1 MNLVLKITE
10 FKIGRYAKIGS
21 EMKFQ
26 IQCHSSLNLRLKWGL
41 FFALLFGQIQEASAL
56 LVPPDKIASELQS
69 AEFIA
74 DIAIESTTAISDT
87 RVYAK
92 TIAAARVL
100 QIHSVKDGLSLDAP
114 KMGDLI
120 EIESLGG
127 ELGPRGVIFSGY
139 PRPRNGMSYRAY
151 LNRGS
156 EKNSQ
161 RFVITGFESGL
172 TPLTPTRQFS
182 RNRTD
187 GSDGAGSGPFLYW
200 DSRFFPLS
208 YYIAA
213 PSFRNLP
220 NFVTAIED
228 SFKTWRDLEDVKV
241 EFISLGCNQS
251 TKNENDNLNT
261 VILLTENWPFTK
273 SAIAVTRNFYVSGQE
288 SNAGMILDSDILL
301 NGHFFPFTTTQETG
315 KHDIQNI
322 VTHEV
327 GHFLGIGHEIE
338 PINTEAT
345 MLANAVAN
353 ETKKRSLHSNDVS
366 ALRAGYAGVGQ
377 KFEGHNIHC
386 DVSNDNMGCL
396 AVHSRDIKSNRFGWP
411 LFLIPLLG
419 VVLIKK
425 GLRRGGRGGVRIETL
440 EGN

>member
-1 MNLVLKITE
+1 MGIIKKKIAPLIGKYSE

-41 FFALLFGQIQEASAL
+41 FFVLLFGQIQEASAL

-87 RVYAK
+87 TVYAK
-92 TIAAARVL
+92 TIAAARIL

-127 ELGPRGVIFSGY
+127 ELGRRGVIFSGY
-139 PRPRNGMSYRAY
+139 PRPRNGRSYRAY

-261 VILLTENWPFTK
+261 LILLSENWPFTK

-301 NGHFFPFTTTQETG
+301 NGVSFSFTTTQEAG

-386 DVSNDNMGCL
+386 DVSNDNVGCL

-419 VVLIKK
+419 IILIKK
-425 GLRRGGRGGVRIETL
+425 GLRRGLDSI
-440 EGN
+440 

>member
-1 MNLVLKITE
+1 M
-10 FKIGRYAKIGS
+10 RPYAKIGS
-21 EMKFQ
+21 KMKFQ
-26 IQCHSSLNLRLKWGL
+26 IQCNSPLSLTLKWGL
-41 FFALLFGQIQEASAL
+41 FFVLLFGQTQKASAL

-74 DIAIESTTAISDT
+74 DIAIESTTAMSDT
-87 RVYAK
+87 TVYAK
-92 TIAAARVL
+92 TIAAARIL

-213 PSFRNLP
+213 PSFRNSP

-301 NGHFFPFTTTQETG
+301 NGVSFSFTTTQEAG

-353 ETKKRSLHSNDVS
+353 ETKKRSLHPNDVS

-386 DVSNDNMGCL
+386 DVSNDNVGCL
-396 AVHSRDIKSNRFGWP
+396 AVHSRAIKSNRFGWP

-419 VVLIKK
+419 IILIKK
-425 GLRRGGRGGVRIETL
+425 GLRRGLDSI
-440 EGN
+440 